1 MNASVSWRESLN
13 GAAEPGR
20 DLLDWH
26 ENKPWRK
33 CDLSFS
39 QALAFPCLRRG
50 VVHFIEARCRA
61 IIRAVRLGSLG
72 FMFEV
77 SVLINS

>member
-1 MNASVSWRESLN
+1 M
-13 GAAEPGR
+13 
-20 DLLDWH
+20 
-26 ENKPWRK
+26 
-33 CDLSFS
+33 
-39 QALAFPCLRRG
+39 
-50 VVHFIEARCRA
+50 IEHLMSSSCRA